1 MAPND
6 LLGDPTV
13 SSHRLTPSEL
23 QKPTNNIP
31 QYPAA
36 VEIPM
41 QDIRR
46 QNDVDRWRNKLRL
59 QQKFEVN
66 YNSILLK
73 RTNNPF
79 FSL

>member
-6 LLGDPTV
+6 LLGGPTV
-13 SSHRLTPSEL
+13 ASRQLAASEL
-23 QKPTNNIP
+23 QKPRNNIP
-31 QYPAA
+31 QYPAT

-46 QNDVDRWRNKLRL
+46 QNDVDRWRNKIRL
-59 QQKFEVN
+59 QEKFEVN

-73 RTNNPF
+73 RTNYPF
-79 FSL
+79 SI